1 MFSLENSHK
10 QEYRVNNWRIIEA
23 FIKKQEIEIKGVE
36 YTPIV
41 EGDKKKLLEFIIVM
55 FETLTRK
62 K

>member
-1 MFSLENSHK
+1 M
-10 QEYRVNNWRIIEA
+10 NNWRIIEA